1 MVERIWPGATVF
13 ILGGGPSL
21 TQDDV
26 LAIHG
31 KGRVIAVNDAYRLAW
46 WADVLYGCDAKWW
59 AWHNGVPKF
68 AGLKYALEPAAGIWP
83 GVEVLRNAGYAGLE
97 PARDGLRTGRN
108 SGYQAI
114 NLAVHL
120 GAAKIVL
127 LGFDLSPAPD
137 GRTHW
142 FGEHPDPVAS
152 PYDQMIELFRT
163 LVDPLHAVGVEI
175 VNCSRRTRLDA
186 FRIADLETVLQEVA
200 A

>member
-1 MVERIWPGATVF
+1 MVERIWPGDTVF

-31 KGRVIAVNDAYRLAW
+31 RGRVIAVNDAYRVAP
-46 WADVLYGCDAKWW
+46 WADVLYACDAKWW
-59 AWHNGVPKF
+59 KWHDGVPTFGGLKF
-68 AGLKYALEPAAGIWP
+68 ALEAGARVWP
-83 GVEVLRNAGYAGLE
+83 GVEVLRNTGYAGLE
-97 PARDGLRTGRN
+97 SARDGLRNGRN

-120 GAAKIVL
+120 GAARIIL
-127 LGFDLSPAPD
+127 LGFDMGPAPD

-142 FGEHPDPVAS
+142 FGEHPEPQAS
-152 PYDQMIELFRT
+152 PYDQMRELFRT
-163 LVDPLHAVGVEI
+163 LVEPLKAASVEI

-186 FRIADLETVLQEVA
+186 FRIADLETVLREVA